1 MRRGFTLVELAV
13 ALALLGVL
21 ALGLSLLLGQMARGS
36 QEAQEE
42 AQLEA
47 DLQEIRARLTED
59 VLRSTAFTC
68 TGAQATLTLPSGTVT
83 YEVSGGRVLRQGQPL
98 TELSGYGGSFS
109 CSGPTLTLTLSWGS
123 AALPP
128 IRATRRVGLNVTS
141 APLTPDDV
149 PIQDSGR
156 LTGNGRGLRNITW
169 ENQSGQTLYLKE
181 FSVLEPAGNEVRRV
195 ELRKNN
201 NRILDN
207 RQRRAIP
214 VSYTINP
221 LGVINPGDELRL
233 QRLDFEDPA
242 NGQTIRLA
250 FHFCLDNGCTQ
261 EAVLEYALSCTGD
274 RNSTCTPL

>member
-47 DLQEIRARLTED
+47 DLQEVRARLTED
-59 VLRSTAFTC
+59 VLWSTAFTC

-109 CSGPTLTLTLSWGS
+109 CSGPALTLTLSRGS

-128 IRATRRVGLNVTS
+128 IRATRRVGLSVTS
-141 APLTPDDV
+141 GSGLSQDQVPYQENSGDLKGKNVHDLTW
-149 PIQDSGR
+149 
-156 LTGNGRGLRNITW
+156 RN
-169 ENQSGQTLYLKE
+169 ESGQTLWLKGVRVIPPE
-181 FSVLEPAGNEVRRV
+181 GNEVKEIELKELKEKCKSETCILKESWEWGDGEDFVLEIKFKRNV
-195 ELRKNN
+195 EG
-201 NRILDN
+201 
-207 RQRRAIP
+207 
-214 VSYTINP
+214 NP
-221 LGVINPGDELRL
+221 FTVQLEV
-233 QRLDFEDPA
+233 
-242 NGQTIRLA
+242 
-250 FHFCLDNGCTQ
+250 CLDSACNQSQT
-261 EAVLEYALSCTGD
+261 LSYLK
-274 RNSTCTPL
+274 TCTYAPWG